1 MVNINISWGALV
13 LALILSIDIFAVSF
27 AYGTSRIKIPFKS
40 IMIITIVGSVIL
52 GLSIYFGAFLLPFM
66 PEGAADV
73 LAFIILFTL
82 GIIKIFDSLIK
93 RYIRKKG
100 RASKKVQFSAFSLKF
115 VLDVYADPEKADLDK
130 SRVLSPKESLAVAIA
145 VALDA
150 FALGFGAG
158 LIEVNPIQ
166 IIGFSLIIDV
176 AAVLLGCFVG
186 KKIAQKVPINLSWLG
201 GVILIVLAFV

>member
-1 MVNINISWGALV
+1 VVNINISWGALV